1 MLAGLEEFGSSVI
14 RQAGEEL
21 GVAGAFE
28 YHNLENALTS
38 LDYSLV
44 PSVGFETPNLETAG
58 IETGEIRPLTEILST
73 EQLQHF
79 QEGLEDLTNNINEEV
94 AGLDDDLETLE
105 GDDVTLPEIEQPQQ
119 PIIEQPEVEQPVAE
133 QEAPEIEQPQE
144 RITEQPQ
151 VEEPTPE
158 QLQEAK
164 ENIEETAD
172 EVLRERVLPTVR
184 EQIRND
190 PALRNSFERVVN
202 DIHNIVRQSVVDG
215 SADAIARRIGERG
228 RELWDWLWDKFWGFW
243 KALLKV
249 LGIIGGTIVG
259 YNAEESLRANYNARR
274 RRQRE
279 KKEMREEI
287 IKEIENDLGTN
298 SGTMNPEVR
307 KNFGKESF
315 FETSQGDLH
324 YSEEDNIL
332 VVSYRGTDFSR
343 LFDRPDLALID
354 IVNDLNMGT
363 RQYMGLSLHAGFLD
377 MFLESLPEIKEFIN
391 QYMDNDT
398 IVYTT
403 GHSAGSP
410 SAVLL
415 AYTINQHRGNHNCIC
430 YTFGSP
436 RFVIEGKSAERI
448 NSVVP
453 HHFRIN
459 TDNDLVPYLPPR
471 IKPNPIP
478 QYIHVGTEYVFSS
491 EGGGYGINKEDTRT
505 VRNLKDLGHILYK
518 IMFLYTGAGN
528 YVLSDGSSLLGRLI
542 DAKKLLNPI
551 TFFQEVSRTGKSILF
566 NLDLIENPFVDRSR
580 YNFRS
585 SPMRTSR
592 ALREQMGL
600 AIDRIKE
607 GFKNSWGDKLDKINS
622 ILYRSTDRFIF
633 QLDQEAYELAW
644 DLTGDAFKTSR
655 QTLRIKTLMV
665 RAGIPETAVDNYLTS
680 IFDVTYNRGR
690 NFKQTLIDYY
700 GTKIGNAIAN
710 TFGNYLTFRTFMINC
725 GFATGLAL
733 VFNFFIQGQYDRFL
747 GHRIVNYDK
756 ILSTFTDG
764 KMELGHPIKSE
775 NEIIG
780 NNDVKTS
787 DGIYKRTNKKHFNKT
802 VYESDGMNF
811 TPHFHRGE
819 IYMNH
824 LPSNMSDA
832 IMGYYLYKPE
842 EFGDGPIKGF
852 VVY

>member
-1 MLAGLEEFGSSVI
+1 MDDAMGQM
-14 RQAGEEL
+14 R
-21 GVAGAFE
+21 
-28 YHNLENALTS
+28 
-38 LDYSLV
+38 
-44 PSVGFETPNLETAG
+44 G
-58 IETGEIRPLTEILST
+58 I
-73 EQLQHF
+73 
-79 QEGLEDLTNNINEEV
+79 
-94 AGLDDDLETLE
+94 
-105 GDDVTLPEIEQPQQ
+105 QPR
-119 PIIEQPEVEQPVAE
+119 E
-133 QEAPEIEQPQE
+133 E
-144 RITEQPQ
+144 RIPLSER
-151 VEEPTPE
+151 VDRRIS
-158 QLQEAK
+158 QLTQEAK
-164 ENIEETAD
+164 ARDDAFQLEMKRQR
-172 EVLRERVLPTVR
+172 LRFKRMRRFNR
-184 EQIRND
+184 EQ
-190 PALRNSFERVVN
+190 SGE
-202 DIHNIVRQSVVDG
+202 S
-215 SADAIARRIGERG
+215 RRRYED
-228 RELWDWLWDKFWGFW
+228 L
-243 KALLKV
+243 
-249 LGIIGGTIVG
+249 
-259 YNAEESLRANYNARR
+259 RR
-274 RRQRE
+274 RREQRNERVRKANEYKLRQKRIAIRKAYVE
-279 KKEMREEI
+279 KLLEKLFRLSPQIAGGVASSTALAVLVKEFNDWIYEEQYQI
-287 IKEIENDLGTN
+287 DPTVEKAQNVIKEVENDLGTN

-315 FETSQGDLH
+315 LETSQGDLH

-354 IVNDLNMGT
+354 IINDLNMGT

-453 HHFRIN
+453 HNFRIN

-491 EGGGYGINKEDTRT
+491 EGAGYGINKEDTRT

-518 IMFLYTGAGN
+518 IMFLYTGASN
-528 YVLSDGSSLLGRLI
+528 YVLSDGSSLLGRLL

-580 YNFRS
+580 YNFRN

-592 ALREQMGL
+592 AMREQMGL

-655 QTLRIKTLMV
+655 QTLRIKSLMV
-665 RAGIPETAVDNYLTS
+665 RAGIPESAVDNYLTS

-690 NFKQTLIDYY
+690 NFKQTLISYY
-700 GTKIGNAIAN
+700 GERIGTAIGN

-733 VFNFFIQGQYDRFL
+733 VFNFFIQGQYNRFL

-787 DGIYKRTNKKHFNKT
+787 DGVYKRTDKKHFNKT

-811 TPHFHRGE
+811 TSHFHRGE
-819 IYMNH
+819 IYMNY

-842 EFGDGPIKGF
+842 EFGDGAVKGF
-852 VVY
+852 VIY